1 MLVSINRVI
10 SLKNCF
16 LGLKRKSQ
24 KSLHSSGSAIIAPW
38 LLLFLLPLVRK
49 GFRPPAYLA
58 NLPAITMTDIA
69 RPCNPVLSF
78 SSFNDEPVAYGTR
91 ALPPDTIVEMEIPS
105 PRTTITAGRFEID
118 DDNGRSKSAP
128 PSHFVS
134 ENKDPTSS
142 LLLLPSTYDPRQRPE
157 STPARALPHDCQT
170 KFADEDPDVDEVPA
184 VAIGAVIRQGNP
196 CPAVY
201 IQAESL
207 TAASGLVVTR
217 PSSSALHPPDPRE
230 NRPLAADGRK
240 LTRPVPLA
248 PPPKNPNGKQT
259 GQFYHPGAGTFLL
272 RPNPV
277 KAAQVIVQTTTTIA
291 SPTPLRVAVD
301 PDNLA
306 TAYLPPEDNRPVKK
320 TPESWCEA
328 AARTPVLPTV
338 TNTTAQHQRKHEYQ
352 VSFPT
357 DTLAMPPAVSTQN
370 HPHNVKMRDHNHVN
384 TSNNLNNNSQQHEQ
398 HHRDRMNS
406 LRASSGGA
414 SMRGETELH
423 HPQPTPLFE
432 RLVTE
437 EVQELKTYAQI
448 VERQN
453 QELAKQKKV
462 QEDLEARLRS
472 ETRRRKELE
481 STLEEQERLWSEKFV
496 ALEMQRDAAEK
507 KFQEEESKTKKLIN
521 QVQRKDRDIHDFFK
535 KKVKKII

>member
-1 MLVSINRVI
+1 MHSAFSKLSTTQTIITRVGGPLPPAAMLFSINRVI

-184 VAIGAVIRQGNP
+184 VAIVPSVNASD
-196 CPAVY
+196 Y
-201 IQAESL
+201 ILYFNQ
-207 TAASGLVVTR
+207 
-217 PSSSALHPPDPRE
+217 
-230 NRPLAADGRK
+230 N
-240 LTRPVPLA
+240 
-248 PPPKNPNGKQT
+248 
-259 GQFYHPGAGTFLL
+259 F
-272 RPNPV
+272 
-277 KAAQVIVQTTTTIA
+277 
-291 SPTPLRVAVD
+291 
-301 PDNLA
+301 
-306 TAYLPPEDNRPVKK
+306 
-320 TPESWCEA
+320 
-328 AARTPVLPTV
+328 VLFGDTV
-338 TNTTAQHQRKHEYQ
+338 NKY
-352 VSFPT
+352 
-357 DTLAMPPAVSTQN
+357 
-370 HPHNVKMRDHNHVN
+370 K
-384 TSNNLNNNSQQHEQ
+384 
-398 HHRDRMNS
+398 NS
-406 LRASSGGA
+406 LRHVI
-414 SMRGETELH
+414 L
-423 HPQPTPLFE
+423 
-432 RLVTE
+432 
-437 EVQELKTYAQI
+437 LK
-448 VERQN
+448 
-453 QELAKQKKV
+453 
-462 QEDLEARLRS
+462 S
-472 ETRRRKELE
+472 
-481 STLEEQERLWSEKFV
+481 
-496 ALEMQRDAAEK
+496 
-507 KFQEEESKTKKLIN
+507 
-521 QVQRKDRDIHDFFK
+521 
-535 KKVKKII
+535 